1 VRLER
6 VSEANSGDL
15 QGYAAERVALEEGGP
30 LLVEA
35 ITNPDAYLGYVRRF
49 AEGIDLPP
57 NRVPGFEYWLLAGER
72 ILGNCRIRRHLI
84 PEIELD
90 GGHVSYDVRPSE
102 RGQGYGRELLRL
114 ALVECRR
121 LGLTRVLLTTA
132 PDNERSIRLIRA
144 NGGVELDR
152 RCRPSAVVA
161 RSAGRFPSEVVPS
174 VADSEP

>member
-6 VSEANSGDL
+6 ITDANSGDL
-15 QGYAAERVALEEGGP
+15 RAYAGERVALGEGGP

-35 ITNPDAYLGYVRRF
+35 VTNPDAYLDHVRRF

-72 ILGNCRIRRHLI
+72 ILGNCRIRPQLI
-84 PEIELD
+84 PEIEPD
-90 GGHVSYDVRPSE
+90 GGHASYDVRPSE
-102 RGQGYGRELLRL
+102 RGHGYARELLRL

-121 LGLTRVLLTTA
+121 LGITRVVLTTT
-132 PDNERSIRLIRA
+132 PEDEPSIRVIRA

-152 RCRPSAVVA
+152 PVSPFDGHRQIRWEI
-161 RSAGRFPSEVVPS
+161 FL
-174 VADSEP
+174 